1 MKQYQKMYTGERF
14 NSISHLLGVVL
25 ACIGVTFLLS
35 VAIEKS
41 DVMKIVGFSV
51 YGLMLVILYSVST
64 IYHST
69 KGKVKDLFR
78 QLDYVSIYLMIAGSY
93 TPITLIT
100 LQGALGWT
108 LFGIIWGLAVIGIIQ
123 EILLG
128 KKTRKFSIFIYLLM
142 GWLILIAIKPLV
154 NSMPAGGLWWLVA
167 GGLSYTLGV
176 GFFLNDEKVRHFHG
190 IWHLFVLAGSICQ
203 FISLYVYV
211 A

>member
-1 MKQYQKMYTGERF
+1 MKQYQKMYKGERF

-25 ACIGVTFLLS
+25 ACIGVTFLLT

-41 DVMKIVGFSV
+41 DTIKIIGFSV
-51 YGLMLVILYSVST
+51 YGLMLVLLYSIST

-69 KGKVKDLFR
+69 KGKLKDLFR

-100 LQGALGWT
+100 LRGELGWWM
-108 LFGIIWGLAVIGIIQ
+108 FGIIWFLAVVGIIQ
-123 EILLG
+123 ELWLG
-128 KKTRKFSIFIYLLM
+128 KTTRKFSIFIYLLM
-142 GWLILIAIKPLV
+142 GWLVIVAIKPLID
-154 NSMPAGGLWWLVA
+154 SIPTGGLWWLVA
-167 GGLSYTLGV
+167 GGLAYTFGV
-176 GFFLNDEKVRHFHG
+176 GFFLLDEKYKHFHG
-190 IWHLFVLAGSICQ
+190 IWHLFVMAGSICQ

>member
-1 MKQYQKMYTGERF
+1 MYKGERF
-14 NSISHLLGVVL
+14 NSISHLLGVLL
-25 ACIGVTFLLS
+25 ACIGVTLLLM

-41 DVMKIVGFSV
+41 DVMKIIGFSV
-51 YGLMLVILYSVST
+51 YGLMLVLLYSVST

-69 KGKVKDLFR
+69 TGKLKDLFR

-100 LQGALGWT
+100 LKGTLGWT
-108 LFGIIWGLAVIGIIQ
+108 MFGIIWGLAVVGIVQ

-142 GWLILIAIKPLV
+142 GWLVLIAIKPLV
-154 NSMPAGGLWWLVA
+154 NSIPTGGLWWLVA
-167 GGLSYTLGV
+167 GGLSYTFGV
-176 GFFLNDEKVRHFHG
+176 GFFLLDEKYKHFHG

>member
-1 MKQYQKMYTGERF
+1 MYKGERF

-25 ACIGVTFLLS
+25 GCIGVILLLI
-35 VAIEKS
+35 VAIEKG
-41 DVMKIVGFSV
+41 DVLKIVGFSV

-69 KGKVKDLFR
+69 KGKLKDLFR

-93 TPITLIT
+93 TPITLLT
-100 LQGALGWT
+100 LKGTLGWT
-108 LFGIIWGLAVIGIIQ
+108 LFGIVWALAVVGIVQ
-123 EILLG
+123 EILIG
-128 KKTRKFSIFIYLLM
+128 KKTRKYSIFIYLLM
-142 GWLILIAIKPLV
+142 GWLVLIAIKPLV
-154 NSMPAGGLWWLVA
+154 NSLPMGGLLWLVA
-167 GGLSYTLGV
+167 GGLSYTFGV
-176 GFFLNDEKVRHFHG
+176 GFFLQDEKYPYFHG

>member
-1 MKQYQKMYTGERF
+1 
-14 NSISHLLGVVL
+14 
-25 ACIGVTFLLS
+25 
-35 VAIEKS
+35 
-41 DVMKIVGFSV
+41 
-51 YGLMLVILYSVST
+51 
-64 IYHST
+64 
-69 KGKVKDLFR
+69 VKDLFR